1 MLNVFTVDVE
11 DYFQVSAFEKHVRR
25 DQWGQWE
32 SRVVSNTHRI
42 LQLLDR
48 HHVRATFFVL
58 GWVAQR
64 HPRLVREI
72 HACGHEIG
80 SHGYWHRLV
89 YQQTPE
95 EFRTDL
101 RRSRDALQET
111 LGRPVTAY
119 RAASFSITRQS
130 LWALEILVEEGFLA
144 DSSVFPIRH
153 DRYGIPD
160 AEPGPHRLETPAGS
174 LWEFPPSV
182 ARFAGMNL
190 PVGGGGYFRLSP
202 LPWTL
207 FCLRRINRVRRQPFV
222 FYVHPWEL
230 DPEQPRIRAASRTSR
245 FRHCVGLSRN
255 EAKLDGLLRSFPF
268 GRLCDAVC

>member
-1 MLNVFTVDVE
+1 MKAATEMFNVFTVDVE

-25 DQWGQWE
+25 DQWDQWE
-32 SRVVSNTHRI
+32 SRVVSNTHHI

-130 LWALEILVEEGFLA
+130 LWALEILVEEGFLV

-153 DRYGIPD
+153 DRYGIPG

-182 ARFAGMNL
+182 ARLAGMNL
-190 PVGGGGYFRLSP
+190 PVGGGG
-202 LPWTL
+202 
-207 FCLRRINRVRRQPFV
+207 
-222 FYVHPWEL
+222 
-230 DPEQPRIRAASRTSR
+230 
-245 FRHCVGLSRN
+245 
-255 EAKLDGLLRSFPF
+255 
-268 GRLCDAVC
+268 